1 MFQRCTEHSLS
12 PHSCRTYT
20 HTFYKDYK
28 RAAPASGFVNVV
40 YELLGFLP
48 TEIALKVIG
57 ASFCYNICPI
67 VHTTHSRLRKLASLY
82 YKVL

>member
-20 HTFYKDYK
+20 YTFYKDYQK
-28 RAAPASGFVNVV
+28 AAPASGFINVHVV

-48 TEIALKVIG
+48 TGINH
-57 ASFCYNICPI
+57 FRMDFD
-67 VHTTHSRLRKLASLY
+67 VHKP
-82 YKVL
+82 